1 MHEEHHHAAPASVW
15 DRRRIG
21 ARSLRR
27 SSAAGSKPCKYRR
40 RGPETVARP
49 HKRQSPY
56 QLPQSHAHASPEN
69 MACPSQPPCRFD
81 TKVES
86 QIQPREKPAD
96 SVNPE
101 NALIARL
108 KASGHSTLDAERAL
122 RTYVS
127 ALKHLRITSAELE
140 MKAKPKNA
148 KKSL

>member
-40 RGPETVARP
+40 RGPETVAPP

-86 QIQPREKPAD
+86 QIQHSEKPVD

-101 NALIARL
+101 NALVADFRL
-108 KASGHSTLDAERAL
+108 LDL
-122 RTYVS
+122 GFLDVS
-127 ALKHLRITSAELE
+127 ALRPHSW
-140 MKAKPKNA
+140 
-148 KKSL
+148 S

>member
-40 RGPETVARP
+40 RSPETVAQP

-86 QIQPREKPAD
+86 QIQPGEKPAD

-101 NALIARL
+101 NALDCAPCPPMEC
-108 KASGHSTLDAERAL
+108 SGRVPAPPAIEAG
-122 RTYVS
+122 
-127 ALKHLRITSAELE
+127 EG
-140 MKAKPKNA
+140 PKD
-148 KKSL
+148 K